1 MNPMNGMTIGADGD
15 TTNTVTLENVEEV
28 RTRNVAEGGQVY
40 VGQDYAG
47 EQILLAFRVQEQA
60 NEQND
65 ESDSTDAKDTD
76 N

>member
-1 MNPMNGMTIGADGD
+1 MEGITIGSKGD

-47 EQILLAFRVQEQA
+47 EQILLAFRVQEQDD
-60 NEQND
+60 EHETKIND
-65 ESDSTDAKDTD
+65 SDAEDTD

>member
-1 MNPMNGMTIGADGD
+1 MSTEMRIDADGET

-28 RTRNVAEGGQVY
+28 RTRKVAEGGQVY

-60 NEQND
+60 DDQNNESND
-65 ESDSTDAKDTD
+65 TDAKDSD